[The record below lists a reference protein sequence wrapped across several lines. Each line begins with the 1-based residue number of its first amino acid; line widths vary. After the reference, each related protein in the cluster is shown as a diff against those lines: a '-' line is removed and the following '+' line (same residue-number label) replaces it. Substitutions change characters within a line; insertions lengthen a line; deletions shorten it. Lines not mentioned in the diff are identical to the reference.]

1 METMLDDLSKVMTN
15 PPDIW
20 GEGALFAFSGMDGQ
34 TEAATGFVASLG
46 ADPCDLLIH
55 TPRRRV
61 LELRVGEQVKPRVI
75 TGDVISLKADDGE
88 LLMVWTSR
96 HTMVADVPQG
106 AEANLRFEDGTPA
119 ERTADRWLCTD
130 DAAGDAV
137 ALARDGNRLALSFGR
152 SGQQAQQRAE
162 DGLRCDP
169 AEHARKRL
177 SAFEKLPKMDDPARA
192 RLLAKCFSVM
202 KVNTLS
208 AEGVIRQHW
217 STPDRV
223 PHRDM
228 WLWDSV
234 FHSLG
239 MNHFDEDLSWEF
251 LKSILDCQ
259 QPDGR
264 IPGQVGV
271 AGKESLSTQPPL
283 LAWGV
288 WENYLTRGGTD
299 ALEYALPRLEAYV
312 EWDCANRDSNGN
324 GLLEWQIDSS
334 PFCRSGESGLDNSP
348 RFDEAVDLEA
358 VDFSV
363 FMAREMLFISRI
375 CGELGLEDKS
385 AEWLRRSRRISAA
398 VHDLLWSE
406 QDGFYYDR
414 KLDGELTGIKAVTG
428 FLPLLLEDLPTGRAR
443 RLTGH
448 LDDPDEFATAL
459 PVPSVAVSHPAFSTD
474 MWRGPTWVNLNAM
487 VVRGLRRHGLDEY
500 ADRIVDATI
509 EHVRKYYEQYGV
521 IFEFFDSTDR
531 VPPPACD
538 RKGPQRGHYNIREKF
553 DSIRDYHWSA
563 ALTAEMLLSDEG
575 DRKS

>member
-1 METMLDDLSKVMTN
+1 MLNDLPKSLQN
-15 PPDIW
+15 PPNVW
-20 GEGALFAFSGMDGQ
+20 GEGALFSFSGMDGG
-34 TEAATGFVASLG
+34 TEATTGFVATLG
-46 ADPCDLLIH
+46 DRPCDLLIH

-61 LELRVGEQVKPRVI
+61 LELPVGEQTRPQLI
-75 TGDVISLKADDGE
+75 TGDVIAMETPGGGP
-88 LLMVWTSR
+88 LMAWTSR
-96 HTMVADVPQG
+96 HTLIADLPQNV
-106 AEANLRFEDGTPA
+106 EINLRFEDGTPA
-119 ERTADRWLCTD
+119 QRSGNRWVCVD
-130 DAAGDAV
+130 DDAGDAV
-137 ALARDGNRLALSFGR
+137 ALARDGGRLALAFGK
-152 SGQQAQQRAE
+152 SAQQARQRAE
-162 DGLRCDP
+162 DGLRADP

-177 SAFEKLPKMDDPARA
+177 AAFEKLPTMDDPSRA

-208 AEGVIRQHW
+208 AEGVIQQHW

-239 MNHFDEDLSWEF
+239 MNRFDADLAWEF
-251 LKSILDCQ
+251 LKSMLDRQ

-271 AGKESLSTQPPL
+271 TGKESLSTQPPL

-288 WENYLTRGGTD
+288 WENYRVRGGAD
-299 ALEYALPRLEAYV
+299 ALQYALPRLEAYI
-312 EWDCANRDSNGN
+312 EWDCANRDSSGN
-324 GLLEWQIDSS
+324 GLLEWQIESN
-334 PFCRSGESGLDNSP
+334 PLCRSGESGLDNSP
-348 RFDEAVDLEA
+348 RFDEGVDLEA

-363 FMAREMLFISRI
+363 YVAREMRFISLI
-375 CGELGLEDKS
+375 AAELGLQDRS
-385 AEWLRRSRRISAA
+385 AEWMRRSRRVSAA

-414 KLDGELTGIKAVTG
+414 KLSGEWTGVKAVTG
-428 FLPLLLEDLPTGRAR
+428 FLPLLLDDLPTDRAE
-443 RLTGH
+443 RLAEH
-448 LDDPDEFATAL
+448 LENAEEFATAF
-459 PVPSVAVSHPAFSTD
+459 PAPSVAASHPDFSTD

-487 VVRGLRRHGLDEY
+487 VVRGLRAHGLYEH
-500 ADRIVDATI
+500 ADRIVSATV

-531 VPPPACD
+531 VPPPECD
-538 RKGPQRGHYNIREKF
+538 RKGPQSGRYDIREKF

-563 ALTAEMLLSDEG
+563 ALTAEMLLQVQRRDPG
-575 DRKS
+575 